1 MCTNISRRFGKGHT
15 RYKQKFLGQQR
26 GYTITAKSNIAMPLK
41 QIMLHTRLRFMFE
54 PDIKATYQKKNESSE
69 YLQVF

>member
-15 RYKQKFLGQQR
+15 RYKQKYLGQQR

-41 QIMLHTRLRFMFE
+41 QIMLHTHLRFMFDS
-54 PDIKATYQKKNESSE
+54 DIRPLTKKKKESSE
-69 YLQVF
+69 Y